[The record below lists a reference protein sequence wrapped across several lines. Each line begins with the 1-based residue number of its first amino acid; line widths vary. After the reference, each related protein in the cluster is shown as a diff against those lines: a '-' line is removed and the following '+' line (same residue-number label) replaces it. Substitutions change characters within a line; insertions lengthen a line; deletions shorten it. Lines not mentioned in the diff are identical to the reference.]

1 MSREN
6 VTLFKPYP
14 FAPGQKIRI
23 SEGPRSGDWEV
34 IGLDERKVRLK
45 CPISFREFEW
55 DRFCYNIELL
65 ENEEWPKKD

>member
-6 VTLFKPYP
+6 VTLFKPYL
-14 FAPGQKIRI
+14 FEPGQKIRI

-45 CPISFREFEW
+45 CPISLREFEW
-55 DRFCYNIELL
+55 DRFCYNVELL